1 VSIGR
6 VSLPSILCIGAVDTL
21 PFGVTI
27 PATVLQRSEF
37 TGGLMNY
44 PVYLIF
50 GGNDKFAS
58 NIKRGIKCK
67 IESNVNQ
74 EGIWDLELWSVK
86 LSVYIHQ

>member
-1 VSIGR
+1 
-6 VSLPSILCIGAVDTL
+6 
-21 PFGVTI
+21 
-27 PATVLQRSEF
+27 
-37 TGGLMNY
+37 MNY
-44 PVYLIF
+44 PLYLIF